1 MKRNTYRG
9 QMVRYRLTFQQG
21 ARKRENNARSQSM
34 ALPTTP
40 SIALP
45 NRAFEYKSLQ
55 GAIKNPW
62 RLQVSIF
69 REPLVMIPSRMF
81 GPILLCYHF
90 TPDMWI
96 IGNLCATFPQP
107 VPNAMPHMIHVVGNR
122 PILGWRGVF
131 KSMRFLAVIYCPISF
146 QFQLHE
152 FRRIRNSDL

>member
-1 MKRNTYRG
+1 VKRNTYRG

-45 NRAFEYKSLQ
+45 NRAFEYKRLQ

-90 TPDMWI
+90 TPDRRI

-122 PILGWRGVF
+122 PILGCRRVF
-131 KSMRFLAVIYCPISF
+131 K
-146 QFQLHE
+146 
-152 FRRIRNSDL
+152 